1 MHASHQPEFQFLE
14 VASGERNNLLEV
26 QEVQVGLVVLVA
38 QALPTEMF
46 FLKKVLKSLYEK
58 LHITHVGHL
67 CRTDTTTFLMG
78 PEEPVQ
84 RLAGFLL
91 NPSAT

>member
-38 QALPTEMF
+38 QALPTEIF
-46 FLKKVLKSLYEK
+46 FKKR
-58 LHITHVGHL
+58 
-67 CRTDTTTFLMG
+67 C
-78 PEEPVQ
+78 
-84 RLAGFLL
+84 
-91 NPSAT
+91 